1 MGKNI
6 IYCQRLP
13 HHPAP
18 HSAPC
23 LMCAEG
29 GDKAVRQAG
38 RKLRLRMYHL
48 HTLRR
53 TQQKGNKIATRAA
66 GILSVAYFQAAPAK
80 CTPDSACE

>member
-13 HHPAP
+13 RRPP
-18 HSAPC
+18 PVSCVPR
-23 LMCAEG
+23 G

-80 CTPDSACE
+80 CTRDSACE